1 VKFWKVQSF
10 PSMGNMPNGFNG
22 FAVGPFPNV
31 WGDLQHV
38 QGFQGMQQV
47 GFQAPCRPFLEPC
60 FF

>member
-1 VKFWKVQSF
+1 
-10 PSMGNMPNGFNG
+10 MGNMPNGFNG